1 MPGTPQV
8 AIPGFRE
15 GAIAPQRGRSRLG
28 GLVLIFLALALLGAG
43 GWWGLAQV
51 GWWDRL
57 VSGGGSDGSRY
68 EVRPIDMTITL
79 AETGELKPLN
89 SIEIRCEVEGES
101 TLRWI
106 VPESKAVTKGE
117 LLVELASDELVEKLE
132 TETIE
137 TRRAQTEFEAAT
149 ETLAIQLNKNT
160 SEIRQAEIA
169 LEIAELEL
177 KRYLEG
183 EHEKSL
189 KSARIDIEQT
199 EMDILQKEDELRKS
213 EALHEKG
220 FVTESKLEEL
230 RFALKKSRMELEK
243 NQLALSILEAYDHPK
258 NQKQKQSDV
267 DRAREELERVRQQAN
282 SLEKQARALVEER
295 KSLLALRENRL
306 ERARRAVGKAK
317 IYAPMDGVVKYAG
330 EDGGMRWG
338 SSDRLAPGEKVFEG
352 QVLLVLPDTS
362 KMIVSSRIHEADRHK
377 VSEGLRCLVRVPAVP
392 NQVFTGKL
400 SKIAQFAD
408 SAHRWFNPELKE
420 HTVEILLDD
429 TTAPVSPGDTAQI
442 EIQIETLKGVLAVP
456 VQCVF
461 TRGRKSYV
469 FVDSGGQPQA
479 REVRLG
485 RASTQFVEVQEGIAA
500 GDLVFQHADDTMLAL
515 LPAAESKSDG
525 SPDAGAEQPRRGGRG
540 PSRAGRG

>member
-1 MPGTPQV
+1 MPGTTQV
-8 AIPGFRE
+8 AIPAFRE
-15 GAIAPQRGRSRLG
+15 GAIAPPRGRTRLG
-28 GLVLIFLALALLGAG
+28 GVILIVLAIALLGAG

-51 GWWDRL
+51 GWFDRL
-57 VSGGGSDGSRY
+57 VGGGGSGGSRY
-68 EVRPIDMTITL
+68 DVHPIDMTITL

-89 SIEIRCEVEGES
+89 SIEIRCEVEGQS

-106 VPESKAVTKGE
+106 VDESKAVKKGD

-137 TRRAQTEFEAAT
+137 TRKAQTDYEAAT
-149 ETLAIQLNKNT
+149 EDLAIQLNKNT

-183 EHEKSL
+183 EHQKSL

-199 EMDILQKEDELRKS
+199 EMDIRQKEDELKKS

-230 RFALKKSRMELEK
+230 RFALKKSRMELDK

-258 NQKQKQSDV
+258 NQKQKQSDM
-267 DRAREELERVRQQAN
+267 DRAREELERVRQQAG
-282 SLEKQARALVEER
+282 SREKQARALVDER
-295 KSLLALRENRL
+295 KALLALRENRL
-306 ERARRAVGKAK
+306 DRARRAVDKAK
-317 IYAPMDGVVKYAG
+317 IYAPLDGVVKYAG
-330 EDGGMRWG
+330 DEGGMRWG
-338 SSDRLAPGEKVFEG
+338 GGERIAPGEKVFEG

-377 VSEGLRCLVRVPAVP
+377 VAEGLRCLVRVPAVP

-442 EIQIETLKGVLAVP
+442 EIQIETLNSVLAVP

-469 FVDSGGQPQA
+469 FVDVGGRPQV
-479 REVRLG
+479 REVRIG
-485 RASTQFVEVQEGIAA
+485 RASTQFVEVLEGVSSGEA
-500 GDLVFQHADDTMLAL
+500 VYQHSDNAMLAQ
-515 LPAAESKSDG
+515 LPAAESQSDG
-525 SPDAGAEQPRRGGRG
+525 PPGAAGRPRAGGAR